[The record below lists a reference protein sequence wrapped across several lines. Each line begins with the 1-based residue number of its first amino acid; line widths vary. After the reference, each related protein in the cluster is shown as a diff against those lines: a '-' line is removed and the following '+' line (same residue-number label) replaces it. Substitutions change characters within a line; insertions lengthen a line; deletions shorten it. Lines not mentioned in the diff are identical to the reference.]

1 MLDRI
6 DIHIE
11 VPPVEFEEL
20 SAVRTAEPSSAIKQ
34 RVNEARE
41 IQRKRFKGCGISCN
55 ASITPDLL
63 PEICKMTDGARDILE
78 KAFDRL
84 GLSGR
89 AYDRILKV
97 ARTSADLEHKD
108 VIDKNN
114 IMEAIQYRS
123 LDRKYWNK

>member
-1 MLDRI
+1 
-6 DIHIE
+6 
-11 VPPVEFEEL
+11 
-20 SAVRTAEPSSAIKQ
+20 
-34 RVNEARE
+34 
-41 IQRKRFKGCGISCN
+41 
-55 ASITPDLL
+55 
-63 PEICKMTDGARDILE
+63 MTDGARDILE

-123 LDRKYWNK
+123 LDRKYWNKFDKLSFILILGNRQVFLLRTEGFYFAKKNGGSAFLDGFREWRQLGKAETGGERLSAVLPTK